1 MTRSLSISWLVLL
14 ILFSACARIPSGT
27 VGLTDML
34 ISEGTRMHHL
44 NMALVNNMF
53 AAKQE
58 KLDDFIQDEYLPKY
72 IDEFTARI
80 PDGTDLQNE
89 LPAILLAMVPEITE
103 RRNAMQR
110 ALEEQRM
117 KVIARLGEDH
127 ENFRMAAVEL
137 RNLLR
142 SAVDVEEEKQ
152 EVYSKVS
159 DLSKGN
165 INLDKIETAI
175 DSFIIEAGEISNK
188 ATRLNEEVNQII
200 GDNK

>member
-1 MTRSLSISWLVLL
+1 MTRSPSISWLVLL
-14 ILFSACARIPSGT
+14 ILISACARIPSGT

-34 ISEGTRMHHL
+34 ISEGNRMHHL
-44 NMALVNNMF
+44 NVALVNNMF

-72 IDEFTARI
+72 IEEFTARI
-80 PDGTDLQNE
+80 PDGTDLQSE
-89 LPAILLAMVPEITE
+89 LPAILLAMVPEVTE

-117 KVIARLGEDH
+117 KVITRLGEDH
-127 ENFRMAAVEL
+127 ENFLMAAIEL
-137 RNLLR
+137 RNLLQ

-152 EVYSKVS
+152 KMYSKVS

-165 INLDKIETAI
+165 IDLDKVENAI
-175 DSFIIEAGEISNK
+175 DSFIVEAGEISNK